1 MTAPQQDLLHL
12 FNTHGGYLTSQEVRQ
27 AGIPT
32 MYLTLLERQGT
43 IERLQRGVYRYP
55 EAQAASVSS
64 HAADLLE
71 VQLRVPY
78 ARPCLTTALNLL
90 GLTTTHPAALQFAI
104 PANRQF
110 PELNYP
116 AVEVFYFRS
125 KVYQTGILN
134 LEVAGRSLETY
145 TPEKTLMDMLRY
157 APKFGRE
164 LYLEGLKKY
173 LQKRLGSPTALL
185 NMAKELGQEKELRRD
200 LEVLL
205 HDQDH

>member
-12 FNTHGGYLTSQEVRQ
+12 FNTHGGCLTSQEVRQ

-32 MYLTLLERQGT
+32 MYLTLLERQGI

-55 EAQAASVSS
+55 EAQTASVSS
-64 HAADLLE
+64 TAADLLE

-78 ARPCLTTALNLL
+78 ARPCLTTALNLH

-110 PELNYP
+110 PELDYP
-116 AVEVFYFRS
+116 AVEVFFFRP
-125 KVYQTGILN
+125 KAYQTGLLN

-145 TPEKTLMDMLRY
+145 TREKTLVDMLRY
-157 APKFGRE
+157 APRFGRE

-173 LQKRLGSPTALL
+173 LQKRLGSPTSLL
-185 NMAKELGQEKELRRD
+185 TMAKALGQEKELRRD